1 MDINKAK
8 LLSELV
14 EGMNRFDYL
23 LRAMKS
29 HQLSEYEFRNPYSDK
44 KIKLKPSEWGL
55 IQQVFLEERD
65 SLKEQIEKL

>member
-14 EGMNRFDYL
+14 EGMKRFDYL
-23 LRAMKS
+23 LKVMKS
-29 HQLSEYEFRNPYSDK
+29 NQLSEYEFRNPYSDK
-44 KIKLKPSEWGL
+44 KIKLEPSEWEL
-55 IQQVFLEERD
+55 IQQAFLKERD